1 MGRSERL
8 REMRLGDLDALR
20 NRLQSRYDNGED
32 EFDRGFNLG
41 IAAAIE
47 LIDSAPTVKP
57 CENCDLYVE

>member
-1 MGRSERL
+1 
-8 REMRLGDLDALR
+8 MRLGDLDALR